1 MARAEKSPRLGPW
14 RLVLWGGAALALLA
28 PLVAMQFT
36 DEVAWT
42 GFDFAFAGALMLGV
56 GVAYEAAVRVRRD
69 IAYRAAVAVALA
81 AALALVWVN
90 GAVGIIGSEDN
101 PANLMYGG
109 VLAVGIVGAGV
120 ARFQPAGMARALIAT
135 ALAQAVVSAIA
146 LAAGVATL
154 ALNAGFIGLWLGSAW
169 LFRKAAERREEA
181 KAAS

>member
-1 MARAEKSPRLGPW
+1 
-14 RLVLWGGAALALLA
+14 
-28 PLVAMQFT
+28 
-36 DEVAWT
+36 
-42 GFDFAFAGALMLGV
+42 
-56 GVAYEAAVRVRRD
+56 
-69 IAYRAAVAVALA
+69 
-81 AALALVWVN
+81 
-90 GAVGIIGSEDN
+90 
-101 PANLMYGG
+101 